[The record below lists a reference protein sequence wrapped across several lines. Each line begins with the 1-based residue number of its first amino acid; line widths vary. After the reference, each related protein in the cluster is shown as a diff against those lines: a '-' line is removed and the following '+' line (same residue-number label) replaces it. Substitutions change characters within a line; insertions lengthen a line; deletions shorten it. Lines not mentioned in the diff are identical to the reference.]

1 MIGSLPTALEIGG
14 KEYAIRSD
22 FRVILRIYSAFA
34 DPELDE
40 REKCYVCLKCLYAE
54 DIPREHLQE
63 AVNKAYWFV
72 GGGDVPQ
79 ESVQPAKTIDWE
91 QDVQH
96 DLGPHAQFDLTGKSL
111 LRGIRG

>member
-1 MIGSLPTALEIGG
+1 MIGSLPTTLEIDGR
-14 KEYAIRSD
+14 EYAIRSD

-63 AVNKAYWFV
+63 VVNKAYWFV

-91 QDVQH
+91 QDESIIGEQGGR
-96 DLGPHAQFDLTGKSL
+96 L
-111 LRGIRG
+111 